1 MKKFTKEKK
10 LVIFLLL
17 IITILTGTDIYS
29 LYELNSENNQI
40 IELKSKNSKLQKEKS
55 NLKSKNNEYLSR
67 IKELTNNR
75 IGLEIKLN
83 EKDKQLSNLKDKQS
97 TIDDL
102 NKLLDEKDDT
112 ISDLKKQI
120 ESYKSYEDAYYDS
133 DYYNNDYS
141 EENNTYTVYITENG
155 SKYHKDG
162 CRYLWNNKIAI
173 DINDAI
179 AEGYEPCSVCNP

>member
-1 MKKFTKEKK
+1 M
-10 LVIFLLL
+10 
-17 IITILTGTDIYS
+17 
-29 LYELNSENNQI
+29 
-40 IELKSKNSKLQKEKS
+40 
-55 NLKSKNNEYLSR
+55 SR
-67 IKELTNNR
+67 IKELTNNK

-83 EKDKQLSNLKDKQS
+83 EKDKRLSNLKDQQS

-120 ESYKSYEDAYYDS
+120 ESYKSYEDTYYDS
-133 DYYNNDYS
+133 DYS

-162 CRYLWNNKIAI
+162 CRYLWNSKIAI

-179 AEGYEPCSVCNP
+179 A

>member
-40 IELKSKNSKLQKEKS
+40 IE
-55 NLKSKNNEYLSR
+55 LKSKNNEYLSR

-162 CRYLWNNKIAI
+162 CRYLWNSKIAI

>member
-10 LVIFLLL
+10 LVVFLLL
-17 IITILTGTDIYS
+17 IITILTGTNIYS
-29 LYELNSENNQI
+29 ICKLDSTNNQI

-67 IKELTNNR
+67 IKELTNNK

-83 EKDKQLSNLKDKQS
+83 
-97 TIDDL
+97 
-102 NKLLDEKDDT
+102 EKDDT

-120 ESYKSYEDAYYDS
+120 ESYKSYEDTYYDS
-133 DYYNNDYS
+133 DYS

-162 CRYLWNNKIAI
+162 CRYLWNSKIAI

>member
-10 LVIFLLL
+10 LVVFLLL
-17 IITILTGTDIYS
+17 IITILTGTNIYS
-29 LYELNSENNQI
+29 LCKLDSTNNQI

-67 IKELTNNR
+67 IKELTNNK

-83 EKDKQLSNLKDKQS
+83 EKDKRLSNLKDQQS

-120 ESYKSYEDAYYDS
+120 ESYKSYEDTYYDS
-133 DYYNNDYS
+133 DYS
-141 EENNTYTVYITENG
+141 EENNTYTVYITESG

-162 CRYLWNNKIAI
+162 CRYLWNSKIAI

>member
-133 DYYNNDYS
+133 CLL
-141 EENNTYTVYITENG
+141 YT
-155 SKYHKDG
+155 SPSPRD
-162 CRYLWNNKIAI
+162 
-173 DINDAI
+173 
-179 AEGYEPCSVCNP
+179 

>member
-97 TIDDL
+97 TI
-102 NKLLDEKDDT
+102 
-112 ISDLKKQI
+112 SDLKKQI

-162 CRYLWNNKIAI
+162 CRYLWNSKIAI